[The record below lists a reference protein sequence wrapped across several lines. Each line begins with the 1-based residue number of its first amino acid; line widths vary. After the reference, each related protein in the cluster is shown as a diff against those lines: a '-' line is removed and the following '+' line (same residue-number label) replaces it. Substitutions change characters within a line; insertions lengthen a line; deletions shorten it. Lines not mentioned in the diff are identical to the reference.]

1 MAERAGIRATVGS
14 HASDARPARKWAEEQ
29 PAERHA
35 AAAQATADRLK
46 PRLSSRP
53 FGALWAIVQARSSFH
68 PICVPVSRPSHLAI
82 AGSQPDCH
90 QRYGLRASRW

>member
-53 FGALWAIVQARSSFH
+53 FGDLWAIVQARSSFH
-68 PICVPVSRPSHLAI
+68 PIWCPRFAAI
-82 AGSQPDCH
+82 APGHRGSQADCH